1 MPNISALKIQKIL
14 NKVIKTNFKF
24 FLQKAF
30 HSLHPNNDF
39 SHNWHIDL
47 ISEYLTALES
57 RQITR
62 LIINIPPRYLKSFCI
77 SVAWPAWLL
86 GREPSRKIMVAS
98 HSMALAKKFSQ
109 DSKAIITADWYREIF
124 QTQLSA
130 KQNTKEKFCT
140 SSHGFRMAC
149 SVGSNITGEGGDYL
163 IVDDPL
169 TPLQALSEKKRETV
183 NDWFSNTFSTRLN
196 DKKTGVIILVM
207 QRLHPNDLSGHL
219 FKKDNWEIL
228 KIPAVSEVT
237 QKMDFNNFHYTRKEG
252 ELLCEAREG
261 LKEIENIKG
270 ALGTYAFSAQYQQ
283 EPIDIQSGL
292 IKYKWIMRYGKLPD
306 FISVYQSWDTAI
318 KIGVKNDYS
327 ACTTWGVTNNG
338 YYLLDVFKERLA
350 YPGLK
355 QMVVEKY
362 HQYKPTGVIIEDKAS
377 GQQLI
382 QDINSDNRM
391 PIIKF
396 LPKKQKLIR
405 FLLMTTIVEAGK
417 IHLPLEAGWLSDFES
432 ELFSLPNVVHDDQAD
447 SMAQFLMWHQEQR
460 QRSAASFRIRR
471 LS

>member
-1 MPNISALKIQKIL
+1 MQNISALKIQKIL

-30 HSLHPNNDF
+30 YSLHPNVRF

-47 ISEYLTALES
+47 IAEYLTALEN

-86 GREPSRKIMVAS
+86 GRDPSRKIMVAS

-109 DSKAIITADWYREIF
+109 DSKLIMTENWYQNIF
-124 QTQLSA
+124 QTQLSS

-140 SSHGFRMAC
+140 TNHGFRMAC

-163 IVDDPL
+163 IVDDPI

-196 DKKTGVIILVM
+196 DKKNGVIILVM
-207 QRLHPNDLSGHL
+207 QRLHPWDLSGYL
-219 FKKDNWEIL
+219 FKKDNWEVL
-228 KIPAVSEVT
+228 KIPAVSEVA
-237 QKMDFNNFHYTRKEG
+237 QKIRFNNFHYIRKKG

-261 LKEIENIKG
+261 RKEIANIKKE
-270 ALGTYAFSAQYQQ
+270 LGTYAFSAQYQQ
-283 EPIDIQSGL
+283 EPIDIQNGL
-292 IKYKWIMRYGKLPD
+292 IKRKWFMRYTKLPD
-306 FISVYQSWDTAI
+306 FIAVYQSWDTAI

-327 ACTTWGVTNNG
+327 VCTTWGVTNTG
-338 YYLLDVFKERLA
+338 YHLLDVFRERLA
-350 YPGLK
+350 YPDLK

-362 HQYKPTGVIIEDKAS
+362 NQYKPTGVIIEDKAS

-382 QDINSDNRM
+382 QDINNDNRM

-405 FLLMTTIVEAGK
+405 FLLMTTIIEAGK
-417 IHLPLEAGWLSDFES
+417 IHLPLDAAWLSDFES
-432 ELFSLPNVVHDDQAD
+432 EVFSLPNSTHDDQAD
-447 SMAQFLMWHQEQR
+447 SMAQFLMWHQERMQKGT
-460 QRSAASFRIRR
+460 AKFRIRR